1 MGSTKKKS
9 TAKKTTKK
17 VAKRT
22 AKKATKKVASKPAK
36 KAAKKQ
42 APKLAKPRLTS
53 KQVLAELKRNGS
65 AQTVKIYRNHG
76 VTGDFW
82 GVSYAFLKKLHKQV
96 KVDHDLA
103 LELWETGNHDAR
115 VFACWVADEDCT
127 TMKQLSGW
135 AKAVDNH
142 VLAHEVASLAQDCD
156 FAGKLADK
164 WIARKDEWHTTLGW
178 SVYARLAT
186 QVVRP
191 PSEGGVDDT
200 RIKELVALIVATVHK
215 MPNRTRHAMNGALIS
230 IGCRSQAWRKRAHAA
245 AKKIGKL
252 EVDYGATSCKVN
264 DASAYIEKSWTRY
277 EKKGQE
283 PSDGTA
289 GQRRRHC

>member
-1 MGSTKKKS
+1 MGSTKKKP
-9 TAKKTTKK
+9 TTKK
-17 VAKRT
+17 ATKKAAKRS
-22 AKKATKKVASKPAK
+22 AKKATKKVA
-36 KAAKKQ
+36 KQ
-42 APKLAKPRLTS
+42 QPKLSKPRLTP
-53 KQVLAELKRNGS
+53 KQVMAELKKNGS
-65 AQTVKIYRNHG
+65 AQTVKIFRNHG
-76 VTGDFW
+76 VKGDFY
-82 GVSYAFLKKLHKQV
+82 GVSYAFLKKLHKRV
-96 KVDHDLA
+96 KVDHELA

-115 VFACWVADEDCT
+115 VFACWVADEDRT
-127 TMKQLSGW
+127 TMKQLNAW

-156 FAGKLADK
+156 FASKLADK

-186 QVVRP
+186 QVIRP
-191 PSEGGVDDT
+191 PSEGGVDDA
-200 RIKELVALIVATVHK
+200 RLRELVALIVATIHD

-230 IGCRSQAWRKRAHAA
+230 IGCRNLTWRKRAHAA
-245 AKKIGKL
+245 AKKIGKV

-264 DASAYIEKSWTRY
+264 DARAYIEKAWARY
-277 EKKGQE
+277 EKKGQK